1 MKIDPHGTSSV
12 TAETVQAKAEA
23 RLLLEENGRLR
34 VALHSIASTA
44 LMERG
49 VVPAPSVVWALA
61 NTMKKTAA
69 AALEGKE

>member
-1 MKIDPHGTSSV
+1 VKVEGHGTSSV
-12 TAETVQAKAEA
+12 NAETVQAKAEA

-34 VALHSIASTA
+34 MALHTIATTA

-49 VVPAPSVVWALA
+49 VVPAPSVVWSLA
-61 NTMKKTAA
+61 NTMKKTAT